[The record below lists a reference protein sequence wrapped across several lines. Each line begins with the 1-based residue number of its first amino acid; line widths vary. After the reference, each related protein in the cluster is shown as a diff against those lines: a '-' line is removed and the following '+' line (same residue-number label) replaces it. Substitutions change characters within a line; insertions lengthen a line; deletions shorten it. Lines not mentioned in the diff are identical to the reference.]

1 MFWEPAA
8 EARSRRIHQMTNTPD
23 EWKPGLRKSGKPT
36 GGVSSPSVPPP
47 PPPAPS
53 SSVVEEGGIGDLLL
67 DNKPTFKEGHTN
79 YITLRAE
86 DITEVVSYAQ
96 RFSAEDTTGAS
107 CRAEAREARGR
118 MIWSLPL
125 EVVST
130 NASWNN
136 LLFLSR
142 IFIMGIWILRDS
154 RGPRLATA
162 HA

>member
-1 MFWEPAA
+1 
-8 EARSRRIHQMTNTPD
+8 MTNTPD

-86 DITEVVSYAQ
+86 DITEVASYAQ

-107 CRAEAREARGR
+107 CRAEAHEARGR
-118 MIWSLPL
+118 MIWSLFHEAL
-125 EVVST
+125 VETTSKG
-130 NASWNN
+130 N

-142 IFIMGIWILRDS
+142 IFNHGNLNIKGL
-154 RGPRLATA
+154 
-162 HA
+162 